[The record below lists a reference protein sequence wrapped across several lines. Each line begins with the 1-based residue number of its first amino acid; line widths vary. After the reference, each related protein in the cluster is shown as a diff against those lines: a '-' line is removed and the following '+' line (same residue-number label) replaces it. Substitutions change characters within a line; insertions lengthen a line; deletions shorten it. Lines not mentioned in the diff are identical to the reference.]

1 MNTQLT
7 PHLNPHLANISQRQV
22 TGRWMDRGFL
32 IVLLI
37 ASVIGASSVAM
48 AVSAASTAVTP
59 THRTHPAHVQVA
71 AR

>member
-1 MNTQLT
+1 MNT
-7 PHLNPHLANISQRQV
+7 HLNPHLANISQRQV

-48 AVSAASTAVTP
+48 AISAASTAVTP
-59 THRTHPAHVQVA
+59 TPRTHPVHVQVA